1 MSAAL
6 STIRTMPMMEI
17 VADVAAVYVDRHARP
32 GTAFRRAAIVHVGQS
47 AVVLRPV
54 EREHENPDGLLVI
67 TTDSAGLMPGGM
79 RISRADFTAR
89 LPRFAALHASGTLVD
104 ATPRTHSANGID
116 LHIRPAT
123 THPSAL
129 GVLHR
134 GMSTARP
141 DAAGTRAATGALNVT
156 GALDVMDPEPL
167 RRHAPLLA
175 AAAVNAASADVRR
188 LVGSLIGAGPGT
200 TPTGDDIIVGALA
213 ACRLIDDREAFA
225 VIAGA
230 VAPLLAN
237 TTAASRHY
245 LHAAI
250 DGRFGEHIHELV
262 AAATGRSSPTMAV
275 ARAQSWGS
283 SSGLDTLAGF
293 LAVLSTQRMDD
304 LSMERSA

>member
-1 MSAAL
+1 
-6 STIRTMPMMEI
+6 MPMMEI

-89 LPRFAALHASGTLVD
+89 HPRFAALHASGTLVD
-104 ATPRTHSANGID
+104 ATPRTHSANAID

-156 GALDVMDPEPL
+156 SALDVMDPEPL

-175 AAAVNAASADVRR
+175 AAAVNTASADVRR